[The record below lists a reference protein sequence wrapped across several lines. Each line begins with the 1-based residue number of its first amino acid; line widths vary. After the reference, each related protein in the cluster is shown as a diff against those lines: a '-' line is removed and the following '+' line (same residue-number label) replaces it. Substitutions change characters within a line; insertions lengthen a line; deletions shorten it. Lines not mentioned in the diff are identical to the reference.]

1 MKKYSLSSI
10 EKLEVLEKAIE
21 IFLNLIFYLKNKNL
35 EFNDQYIRWPVE
47 DNALV
52 TKFMNIILLSQMSYE
67 KNPTLLTQHN
77 NDTIYPQERLFVFFC
92 KKA

>member
-67 KNPTLLTQHN
+67 KNPTLLT
-77 NDTIYPQERLFVFFC
+77 
-92 KKA
+92 

>member
-1 MKKYSLSSI
+1 MEKYSLSSI

-67 KNPTLLTQHN
+67 KNPTLLT
-77 NDTIYPQERLFVFFC
+77 
-92 KKA
+92 

>member
-1 MKKYSLSSI
+1 LKKYSLSSI

-67 KNPTLLTQHN
+67 KNPTLLT
-77 NDTIYPQERLFVFFC
+77 
-92 KKA
+92 

>member
-52 TKFMNIILLSQMSYE
+52 TKFMNIVLLSQMSYE
-67 KNPTLLTQHN
+67 KNPTLLT
-77 NDTIYPQERLFVFFC
+77 
-92 KKA
+92 